1 MSNSFRASILR
12 QSGNINCEGPEHL
25 ILEISVRNCSKILLA
40 VVYRPPHCGFSDFF
54 DVFSD
59 LSVNYKHSIIFG
71 DFNADLCSSTFDSEH
86 IRSFVRASNFFLV
99 PYTTT
104 HHTRTASTLLD
115 LCLIDESDKLV
126 DYVQREVCFLSAHD
140 LIAIT
145 YDVRI
150 ERIPERTIRVRDFR
164 AFNLENFLDELAS
177 LNWSELYSAAS
188 VDAKV
193 DIFNNLLL
201 TCYDQHAPFRV
212 IRPKHLPAPWLTED
226 IKSRMRERDRARRVW
241 MRSRTDANYLTFRRL
256 RNLVQVEVRRAKS
269 EFFHEEFQDLNEPNE
284 IWRKLR
290 KFGLLK
296 SKARTE
302 NLAFTSEELVDHFT
316 CNVTSN
322 TDCIQAI
329 YLGETA
335 YDDSKFYWSNIEPLD
350 IVRTIGKS
358 KSDAMGVDGLPRSL
372 VVRALPSILLALTH
386 IFNFCFSHGVFPEV
400 WKSAIVCPVPKVR
413 SPAVLNDF
421 RPISILC
428 ATSKVLERIAAD
440 QIMRYLEEHN
450 LLDPFQSAYRKDF
463 STQTALIRVLDE
475 VRLAADKRRITI
487 AVFFDFSKAFD
498 NVCHD
503 ILIDKARNLG
513 FACSTL

>member
-1 MSNSFRASILR
+1 MAGGVAVYVSNSFQSSTLR
-12 QSGNINCEGPEHL
+12 QSGNISCEGPEQL
-25 ILEISVRNCSKILLA
+25 IFEISVRNCSKILLA

-54 DVFSD
+54 YVFSD

-71 DFNADLCSSTFDSEH
+71 DFNADLCFSTFDSEH

-115 LCLIDESDKLV
+115 LCLIDEFNKLV
-126 DYVQREVCFLSAHD
+126 DYVQRGVCFLSAHD

-150 ERIPERTIRVRDFR
+150 ERIPERTIRGWDFR

-201 TCYDQHAPFRV
+201 TCYDQHAPYRV
-212 IRPKHLPAPWLTED
+212 MRPKHLPAPWLTED

-269 EFFHEEFQDLNEPNE
+269 EFFHREVQDLNEPNE

-290 KFGLLK
+290 KYGLLK
-296 SKARTE
+296 SKA
-302 NLAFTSEELVDHFT
+302 LLTSQASITCACREL
-316 CNVTSN
+316 
-322 TDCIQAI
+322 
-329 YLGETA
+329 
-335 YDDSKFYWSNIEPLD
+335 
-350 IVRTIGKS
+350 
-358 KSDAMGVDGLPRSL
+358 
-372 VVRALPSILLALTH
+372 
-386 IFNFCFSHGVFPEV
+386 
-400 WKSAIVCPVPKVR
+400 
-413 SPAVLNDF
+413 
-421 RPISILC
+421 
-428 ATSKVLERIAAD
+428 
-440 QIMRYLEEHN
+440 
-450 LLDPFQSAYRKDF
+450 
-463 STQTALIRVLDE
+463 
-475 VRLAADKRRITI
+475 
-487 AVFFDFSKAFD
+487 
-498 NVCHD
+498 
-503 ILIDKARNLG
+503 
-513 FACSTL
+513 